1 MKNIHGG
8 TIYAIARR
16 MGIKPAELLDF
27 SASINPLGFSP
38 LVRTALKEYAGSI
51 LHYPDQEARDFVQEL
66 SRFHQIPAA
75 NILAGNGSTE
85 LIFMIPRVLKSKK
98 VLVVVPTF
106 SEYETSIRQAGG
118 TVCYYRTTEPE
129 QFFIQP
135 RKLLQ
140 ELRKGYDALY
150 ICNPNNPT
158 GVLTPRSVL
167 EDIVQAARKQATAV
181 IIDETFIDFNE
192 NQSLKLKV
200 KVLDNLYILRSMTK
214 FFALPGLRAG
224 YLISSAENIK
234 KMKDQQEPWTMNALA
249 QYAGTESLRDRAYI
263 RRSVEYIKTA
273 RRELAAGLKKIAC
286 LTVFESGA
294 NYLLVKLHGAAPVNV
309 AGLYEQLLKRWI
321 IIRQCNTFQRMG
333 DSFFRVA
340 VKKKSENK
348 ILVSGLKKILEDK
361 R

>member
-1 MKNIHGG
+1 
-8 TIYAIARR
+8 
-16 MGIKPAELLDF
+16 
-27 SASINPLGFSP
+27 
-38 LVRTALKEYAGSI
+38 
-51 LHYPDQEARDFVQEL
+51 
-66 SRFHQIPAA
+66 
-75 NILAGNGSTE
+75 
-85 LIFMIPRVLKSKK
+85 MIPRVLKPKN
-98 VLVVVPTF
+98 VLLVVPTF

-118 TVCYYRTTEPE
+118 TVCYYRTTEQE
-129 QFFIQP
+129 QFSIQP

-167 EDIVQAARKQATAV
+167 EDIVQAARKQATSV
-181 IIDETFIDFNE
+181 IVDETFIDFNE

-200 KVLDNLYILRSMTK
+200 KALNNLYILRSMTK

-234 KMKDQQEPWTMNALA
+234 KMKEQQEPWTMNALA
-249 QYAGTESLRDRAYI
+249 QYAGTESLRDRTYI

-294 NYLLVKLHGAAPVNV
+294 NYLLVKLHGPAPVRV
-309 AGLYEQLLKRWI
+309 AGLYEQLLKRRI
-321 IIRQCNTFQRMG
+321 IIRQCNTFQGMG

-340 VKKKSENK
+340 VRKKSENK
-348 ILVSGLKKILEDK
+348 MLVSELKEILE